1 MATLNSIEI
10 PSSAS
15 GTYES
20 LTLQTAGTWYIKP
33 RCQKYKI
40 TARLSE
46 GADSVIAQVGSGIGV
61 EVTQGDAP
69 LTIYLQA
76 DCDENTTAVADYS
89 DCFFV
94 EGVLRGGGSTAGLNL
109 TFNAPLN
116 LSSGNVTLDLANDL
130 QVLNGNLTLKLT
142 SNSDFLQLSQ
152 LVQSLSGGIEW
163 MGKSQNTNAQ
173 VSQDHTLLTTYIQT
187 ISGRAPKVGDL
198 VLTADTPPYGW
209 IYTNTYDAHTG
220 QVTGQDWET
229 IGTTAVNIATQ
240 NTVGLVKGSDTIN
253 INIDG
258 SANLNFGALFYQPG
272 QSIPQGQWRLSPIAQ
287 NP

>member
-10 PSSAS
+10 PSSKS

-20 LTLQTAGTWYIKP
+20 LTLPTAGTWFIKP
-33 RCQKYKI
+33 RCQQYRI
-40 TARLSE
+40 TASLSE
-46 GADSVIAQVGSGIGV
+46 GADSRIAQVGSGIGV

-116 LSSGNVTLDLANDL
+116 LNGGNVTLDLASDL

-142 SNSDFLQLSQ
+142 SNQDFIRLAQLA
-152 LVQSLSGGIEW
+152 QSAVGGIVW
-163 MGKSQNTNAQ
+163 MGKVPNTNAE
-173 VSQDHTLLTTYIQT
+173 VEANPSLLTNYIQT
-187 ISGRAPKVGDL
+187 ITGEAPKVGNL
-198 VLTADTPPYGW
+198 LLTSDTPPYGW
-209 IYTNTYDAHTG
+209 IYTNTYDSQTGQITG
-220 QVTGQDWET
+220 QVWDT
-229 IGTTAVNIATQ
+229 IGTTAVSIATQ
-240 NTVGLVKGSDTIN
+240 DTVGLVKGSNTIQ
-253 INIDG
+253 IGVDG
-258 SANLNFGALFYQPG
+258 SANLNFSALFYQQG
-272 QSIPQGQWRLSPIAQ
+272 QSIPQGQWRLSPITP